1 MPFKIIRDDIT
12 RVKADVIVNTANPMP
27 VYGRGTDEAIYNA
40 ADREELLEV
49 RRKIGEMSPGEVAV
63 SEAFALP
70 ARYII
75 HTCGPQWIDGEHQES
90 DILRSCYRK
99 SLYLAEQLRCES
111 IAFPLISTGS
121 YGFPRSL
128 GLEIALDEIRKFLDK
143 KEMDVILVVYDKQS
157 FALSKAIT
165 DRVESYI
172 DDLYVQEHRP
182 VYAAGGYSQ
191 REKKNT
197 PYLGNLYHPV
207 DEPADFSAAMPA
219 EESLHRRLKDVVEQ
233 TQETFQE
240 KLLRMIDE
248 RGLTDV
254 EVYKRANIDR
264 KLFSKIRCN
273 PEYHP
278 RKETVLAL
286 AAALHLNLDETR
298 DLLQRAGKALSPA
311 DKADVIVQFCIENEV
326 YDIYEINALLFMYD
340 QPLLCE

>member
-27 VYGRGTDEAIYNA
+27 VYGRGTDEAIYSA
-40 ADREELLEV
+40 AGREELLEV
-49 RRKIGEMSPGEVAV
+49 RKKIGEMSPGEAAV

-70 ARYII
+70 AKYII
-75 HTCGPQWIDGEHQES
+75 HTCGPEWIDGEHQEK

-99 SLYLAEQLRCES
+99 SLYLARQLGCQS

-128 GLEIALDEIRKFLDK
+128 GLEIALDEIRTFLK
-143 KEMDVILVVYDKQS
+143 KEEMDVILVVYDKQS
-157 FALSKAIT
+157 FALSKSLT

-172 DDLYVQEHRP
+172 DDLYVQEHMP
-182 VYAAGGYSQ
+182 VYAAGGFTNK
-191 REKKNT
+191 RKKSSL
-197 PYLGNLYHPV
+197 PGNLYRPEE
-207 DEPADFSAAMPA
+207 EPADFSAPIPG
-219 EESLHRRLKDVVEQ
+219 EESLQRRLKDVVEQ

>member
-40 ADREELLEV
+40 AGREELLEV
-49 RRKIGEMSPGEVAV
+49 RKKIGEMSPGEVAV
-63 SEAFALP
+63 SEAFSLP

-143 KEMDVILVVYDKQS
+143 EEMDVILVVYDKQS
-157 FALSKAIT
+157 FALSKALT

-172 DDLYVQEHRP
+172 DDLYVQE
-182 VYAAGGYSQ
+182 
-191 REKKNT
+191 
-197 PYLGNLYHPV
+197 
-207 DEPADFSAAMPA
+207 M
-219 EESLHRRLKDVVEQ
+219 
-233 TQETFQE
+233 
-240 KLLRMIDE
+240 
-248 RGLTDV
+248 
-254 EVYKRANIDR
+254 YKQIP
-264 KLFSKIRCN
+264 SM
-273 PEYHP
+273 E
-278 RKETVLAL
+278 
-286 AAALHLNLDETR
+286 
-298 DLLQRAGKALSPA
+298 
-311 DKADVIVQFCIENEV
+311 
-326 YDIYEINALLFMYD
+326 
-340 QPLLCE
+340 

>member
-27 VYGRGTDEAIYNA
+27 VYGRGTDEAIYSA
-40 ADREELLEV
+40 AGREELLEV
-49 RRKIGEMSPGEVAV
+49 RKKIGEMSPGEAAV

-70 ARYII
+70 AKYII
-75 HTCGPQWIDGEHQES
+75 HTCGPEWIDGEHQEK

-99 SLYLAEQLRCES
+99 SLYLARQLGCQS

-128 GLEIALDEIRKFLDK
+128 GPEIALDEIRTFLK
-143 KEMDVILVVYDKQS
+143 KEEMDVILVVYDKQS
-157 FALSKAIT
+157 FALSKSLT

-172 DDLYVQEHRP
+172 DDLYVQEHMP
-182 VYAAGGYSQ
+182 VYAAGGFTNK
-191 REKKNT
+191 RKKSSL
-197 PYLGNLYHPV
+197 PGNLYRPEE
-207 DEPADFSAAMPA
+207 EPADF
-219 EESLHRRLKDVVEQ
+219 VEQ